1 MKPIMDI
8 LVLITILFAGTISF
22 HAEGQTQTYDTIFVT
37 DTFIR
42 PGIRE
47 YSPPPNSGGSNG
59 GEESVTANEVRVRA
73 CMNLRAVYAA
83 LTCSRKEV
91 SAPSNVADLRIPN
104 RYGDSLLWEGV
115 ALSFAQRLFNDNT
128 LSSARTAA
136 AEAVRAG
143 LTACV
148 GVVSC
153 QNDVLL
159 YFGNNRTSYGS
170 LGSLGDINAIYNDL
184 LRQVGLGGTLD
195 SSDAGDII
203 KRYFGLTTCQGLRN
217 LAANPQN
224 RCGSL

>member
-1 MKPIMDI
+1 M
-8 LVLITILFAGTISF
+8 
-22 HAEGQTQTYDTIFVT
+22 
-37 DTFIR
+37 
-42 PGIRE
+42 
-47 YSPPPNSGGSNG
+47 
-59 GEESVTANEVRVRA
+59 
-73 CMNLRAVYAA
+73 
-83 LTCSRKEV
+83 
-91 SAPSNVADLRIPN
+91 
-104 RYGDSLLWEGV
+104 
-115 ALSFAQRLFNDNT
+115 LSNDNN

-148 GVVSC
+148 SVVSC

-159 YFGNNRTSYGS
+159 YFGNSRTSYGS